1 MYDLNN
7 IRKDFPILSREVYGK
22 PLVYLDN
29 AATTQK
35 PLCVLDAMRDEY
47 LNVNA
52 NVHRGVHYLSQ
63 QATDLHEAARET
75 VRRFINAG
83 STSEIVFTRGT
94 TEGMKNRVSQL
105 KKSQNK
111 EGLAALW
118 DYSNAIQDI
127 SFEDGNPLNR
137 LLRTFDLFKNYYHI
151 SARLD
156 YEKLYGSFPDNEK
169 CTAFESGRIKG
180 YMLNEIDYVPVNYA
194 MFLEHRLRLYIL
206 QSCVEYLVMPQ
217 QQYKNEIDEFLRK
230 ISYYSLTGN
239 ITTGIE
245 YLNQKCP
252 NFRLYPRLWQL
263 FTYMMGGFL
272 LTDLMDKEI
281 QLLSNLSGVP
291 YGEVMHALNVYDILF
306 PIKNNWIRPIN
317 NTHIQR
323 LNMMPAPLMGI
334 GANLRRIIY
343 RDDDTEEGSS
353 YDALQKK
360 LSSDYTFNNLLK
372 WNQAGFNLLKNSKDL
387 IKN

>member
-217 QQYKNEIDEFLRK
+217 QQYKNEIEEFLRK

-239 ITTGIE
+239 ITMGIE